1 MQEDLL
7 QEFLDVA
14 FPLLEKKDAVEIYL
28 ITDSIESFKVL
39 SQAEKNIIKNVCFYT
54 IYQIYYFL
62 IQNKVYLEV
71 NNQNIRLSFIE
82 LKIIEFLKKCFPTI
96 KENQSKEDFYL
107 LLKILQCLNNLE
119 NTRQDYETENGNL
132 GRSIASTY
140 HLEQIDNI
148 LKEQNKW
155 IDQLKRTLHL
165 K

>member
-7 QEFLDVA
+7 QKFLDVA
-14 FPLLEKKDAVEIYL
+14 FPLLEKKDALEIYL

-54 IYQIYYFL
+54 IYQIYYLL

-96 KENQSKEDFYL
+96 KENQSKEEIYL

-119 NTRQDYETENGNL
+119 NTRQDYENENGNS
-132 GRSIASTY
+132 GRTIASSY